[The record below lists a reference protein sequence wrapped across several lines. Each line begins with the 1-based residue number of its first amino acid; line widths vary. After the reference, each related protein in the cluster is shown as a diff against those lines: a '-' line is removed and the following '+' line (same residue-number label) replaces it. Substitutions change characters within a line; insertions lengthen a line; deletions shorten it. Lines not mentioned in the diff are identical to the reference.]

1 MNAHGTAHG
10 PNDGV
15 WVSGAAL
22 GCDMLDIGVSEP
34 GGYDRTGAH
43 SGSRNSP
50 DAVLLNT
57 KVAQHDRRKEKHSDR
72 VCQIVQNAIDSIRK
86 RSLPSAL
93 RLCGTR
99 GVAGFHGWRTERI
112 ARGTG
117 RYAVDVG
124 RRR

>member
-1 MNAHGTAHG
+1 
-10 PNDGV
+10 
-15 WVSGAAL
+15 
-22 GCDMLDIGVSEP
+22 
-34 GGYDRTGAH
+34 
-43 SGSRNSP
+43 
-50 DAVLLNT
+50 
-57 KVAQHDRRKEKHSDR
+57 
-72 VCQIVQNAIDSIRK
+72 
-86 RSLPSAL
+86 LPSAL